1 MSLLE
6 AVVLLLGGAAAG
18 IINSMAGGGSLITV
32 PLLDIVGVAGLDANG
47 TNRMA
52 VLAQNASSS
61 STYRKQG
68 VGGLR
73 EAVPVVLPVVIGSLV
88 GAVLVSQLADDSFRR
103 LFGVLMVPLLLLAL
117 IRRPQ
122 NDDGARPWSPGV
134 SAAIFFVIGV
144 YGGAIQAGVGLVLLM
159 AINRSGI
166 DLLKANA
173 IKTVVILALTLVAV
187 PVFILDGQVRWF
199 PALILAIGTGVGG
212 WLGARIAVKGGERV
226 IKPVLVVAVIALAG
240 RMLGLY

>member
-6 AVVLLLGGAAAG
+6 AVILLLGGAAAG

-32 PLLDIVGVAGLDANG
+32 PLLDIVGVTGLDANG
-47 TNRMA
+47 TNRVA
-52 VLAQNASSS
+52 VLAQNASSA

-73 EAVPVVLPVVIGSLV
+73 EAVPIILPVVVGSLG
-88 GAVLVSQLADDSFRR
+88 GAILVPQLADDSFRR
-103 LFGVLMVPLLLLAL
+103 LFGILMVPLLVIAL
-117 IRRPQ
+117 VKRPQ
-122 NDDGARPWSPGV
+122 KDQDVPPWSPKM
-134 SAAIFFVIGV
+134 SAAIFSIIGV

-159 AINRSGI
+159 AINRSGV

-173 IKTVVILALTLVAV
+173 IKTMVILALTLVAV
-187 PVFILDGQVRWF
+187 PVFIIDGQVRWF
-199 PALILAIGTGVGG
+199 PALVLAIGTSVGG

-226 IKPVLVVAVIALAG
+226 IKPVLMVAVIALAG

>member
-6 AVVLLLGGAAAG
+6 AVVLLLGGAGAG
-18 IINSMAGGGSLITV
+18 VINSMAGGGSLITV
-32 PLLDIVGVAGLDANG
+32 PLLDIVGVTGLDANG
-47 TNRMA
+47 TNRVA
-52 VLAQNASSS
+52 VLAQNVSSS
-61 STYRKQG
+61 TTYRKQG

-73 EAVPVVLPVVIGSLV
+73 EAVPVVLPVVAGSLV
-88 GAVLVSQLADDSFRR
+88 GAILVSQLADDSFRR
-103 LFGVLMVPLLLLAL
+103 LFGVLMVPLLIVAL
-117 IRRPQ
+117 IKRPQ
-122 NDDGARPWSPGV
+122 TDDDAQPWSPLV
-134 SAAIFFVIGV
+134 SGSIFFAIGI

-199 PALILAIGTGVGG
+199 PALVLAIGTSAGG

-240 RMLGLY
+240 RMIGLY